1 MLLICFW
8 VFILD
13 RKICDSFINK
23 VFYHT
28 RNMVRIKSILFIT
41 VIWLAVLLSG
51 CVGEKT
57 VSEPAKT
64 TPAITTTPIATPL
77 ITPLPDVTP
86 SGNITQ
92 VKLEGARGFIPDI
105 QTINAGDEVLW
116 DNFDPI
122 TVTLV
127 SNDGLFETK
136 SLATYQQYRY
146 IFPKPGTYTFSLQNK
161 NLTGT
166 IIVQSPAVRTP
177 GPSVTTLGELPYNAL
192 YVTARMKRLSNWS
205 TGTEIK
211 YELDIFKVNVMD
223 QINIPFTIKAQ
234 ILSGDQ
240 VLEEKTFTL
249 EKQNSVVEFS
259 NEKKHYINDTNVNL
273 RLMIQ
278 GYQPVEYKFIEVD
291 QLN

>member
-1 MLLICFW
+1 
-8 VFILD
+8 
-13 RKICDSFINK
+13 
-23 VFYHT
+23 
-28 RNMVRIKSILFIT
+28 MVRIKSILFIT